1 MTSQSI
7 DPSAAS
13 PAAPAAEA
21 RLTRAIGVLGL
32 AASIVNVTIG
42 GGIFRLPGSVEV
54 SGRLGA
60 AAPLAYLVC
69 AVAMG
74 LIVLCIAE
82 AGSRVSLTGGPYAY
96 VEAAFGRF
104 TGFIVGVLLWLTGTM
119 AFAAVAT
126 IFADNVARF
135 VPAVAGATGQM
146 LLLLVVLAVLAWI
159 NIRGVRQGTRL
170 NGALTA
176 VKLVPLLLLIVFGV
190 FAIDPA
196 NLRWPEAPSATDVS
210 RASIF
215 LIFAFAG
222 IESALVPSGEVRDSA
237 RTVPRA
243 VFLAMGIVTVI
254 YILLHLVAQGTLGPA
269 LAGSATPL
277 ADAAGRA
284 MGGWGTALLSAGV
297 VLSTFGYLSG
307 MTLAVPR
314 ALFAF
319 ARDGFLPRQLA
330 AVHEAHHTPHVAIVV
345 QAVVVLL
352 LAATNGFEFLAIIAN
367 VAALLVYL
375 GCALA
380 SWQLRRRGV
389 QAGGTPFRVPGGA
402 IAPVLATIVIV
413 ALLSSITPREW
424 GVLGMVV
431 ASAVLIYAI
440 NVRAREPRTV
450 RAVGLAALDDDVRDH
465 E

>member
-1 MTSQSI
+1 MTSPTPLP
-7 DPSAAS
+7 DAGRPGAAP
-13 PAAPAAEA
+13 PAADA
-21 RLTRAIGVLGL
+21 RLVRAIGTLGL

-42 GGIFRLPGSVEV
+42 GGIFRLPGSPEV
-54 SGRLGA
+54 AGRLGA

-69 AVAMG
+69 AIAMG

-82 AGSRVSLTGGPYAY
+82 AGSRVSMTGGPYAY
-96 VEAAFGRF
+96 VEMAFGRF
-104 TGFIVGVLLWLTGTM
+104 TGFLIGVLLWLTGTM

-135 VPAVAGATGQM
+135 VPMVAGARGRF
-146 LLLLVVLAVLAWI
+146 LVLGVVLAGLAI
-159 NIRGVRQGTRL
+159 VNIRGVRQGTRL
-170 NGALTA
+170 NGLLTA
-176 VKLVPLLLLIVFGV
+176 VKLVPLLLLIVFGL

-196 NLRWPEAPSATDVS
+196 NLQWTATPTAGDVS

-222 IESALVPSGEVRDSA
+222 IESALVPSGEVRDPA

-243 VFLAMGIVTVI
+243 VFLAMGLVTVI
-254 YILLHLVAQGTLGPA
+254 YVLLQLVAQGTLGTA
-269 LAGSATPL
+269 LVGSQTPL

-284 MGGWGTALLSAGV
+284 MGSWGATLLGLGV

-314 ALFAF
+314 ALVAF
-319 ARDGFLPRQLA
+319 GRDGFLPRHLA
-330 AVHEAHHTPHVAIVV
+330 ATHPRVQTPHIAIVA
-345 QAVVVLL
+345 QVVLVLL
-352 LAATNGFEFLAIIAN
+352 LAGTNGFEFLAIIAN

-380 SWQLRRRGV
+380 AWQLRRRDV
-389 QAGGTPFRVPGGA
+389 RAGGTPFRIPGGA
-402 IAPVLATIVIV
+402 VAPVLAVMVIV
-413 ALLSSITPREW
+413 ALLASITLREW

-431 ASAVLIYAI
+431 GVSVLLYVI
-440 NVRAREPRTV
+440 NVRAR
-450 RAVGLAALDDDVRDH
+450 GDAA
-465 E
+465 